1 MTGVDPTIFREY
13 DIRGLVDEQLTEDAV
28 EKIGRA
34 YAAFTRAQGV
44 RRITVGRDCREHSPR
59 LAKRLIA
66 GLNAG
71 GVDVVDIGTCTSPI
85 LYFSLFHLKADGGIM
100 ITGSHNPPEYN
111 GLKISIGTRSVHGPD
126 VQAFRKIIESNDYGD
141 AGRTGTSSEQD
152 IAPEYID
159 WCVNNI
165 ELGDRKLKVVADA
178 GNGTAGPF
186 VVPILE
192 KLGVEVVPLYCDMDS
207 TFPNHHPDP
216 TVEKNLE
223 DLKKA
228 VLEGKADV
236 GIAFD
241 GDADRLGAVDERGT
255 VLWGDQMMI
264 LFSRAVLAEVPGAT
278 IVGEVK
284 CSKTLYDD
292 IEKHGGNGIM
302 WRTGHSL
309 IKDKMKETGAELAG
323 EMSGHIF
330 FKHRFFGFDDGIYS
344 GLRLLEILSR
354 TTAPLSAL
362 LADVP
367 KTYTTP
373 ELRVDCPESL
383 KFRLVA
389 AVTEHFRKSH
399 DVIDIDGVRVLFEDG
414 WGLIRSSNTQ
424 PILVLRFE
432 ADTEARLGEI
442 RGYVEGELAKV
453 RATLE

>member
-1 MTGVDPTIFREY
+1 MSSVDPTIFREY

-59 LAKRLIA
+59 LSTRLIA

-71 GVDVVDIGTCTSPI
+71 GVDVIDIGTCTSPI
-85 LYFSLFHLKADGGIM
+85 LYFSLHHLAADGGIM

-126 VQAFRKIIESNDYGD
+126 VQAFREIIESNAYGEAD
-141 AGRTGTSSEQD
+141 RVGTSSAQD
-152 IAPEYID
+152 VAPDYID
-159 WCVNNI
+159 WCVANI
-165 ELGDRKLKVVADA
+165 RLGDRKLKVVADA

-192 KLGVEVVPLYCDMDS
+192 RLGVEVVPLFCEMDS

-228 VLEGKADV
+228 VIEGEADV

-241 GDADRLGAVDERGT
+241 GDADRLGAVDEQGH

-284 CSKTLYDD
+284 CSKTLYAD
-292 IEKHGGNGIM
+292 IEKHGGTGIM

-344 GLRLLEILSR
+344 GLRLLEILSN
-354 TTAPLSAL
+354 TDQPISAL

-383 KFRLVA
+383 KFRLVS
-389 AVTEHFRKSH
+389 AVIEHFKKSH
-399 DVIDIDGVRVLFEDG
+399 DVIDVDGARVLFEDG
-414 WGLIRSSNTQ
+414 WGLIRASNTQ

-432 ADTEARLGEI
+432 ADTEPRLAEI

-453 RATLE
+453 RAAIE